1 MTRWPC
7 TLVPSRGWFS
17 AALMLDDNGAYKKK
31 APQEEME
38 ARLGVLKSM
47 CLSREEADQ
56 SALQAQDIVIEVG
69 LRLMQ
74 HRVAPCSASEQS
86 IWAAGVND
94 AKLVAAV
101 GAPDTG
107 VGFPHQAGGGA
118 LPLIAMRERSV
129 YTSSRMHTRL
139 LQARR
144 LCNTSRAE
152 YAKILSYEK
161 QYPSEIG
168 DRHNG
173 RRLMGLNTL
182 ETVVVR
188 QLGQ

>member
-1 MTRWPC
+1 
-7 TLVPSRGWFS
+7 
-17 AALMLDDNGAYKKK
+17 MLDDNGAYKKK

-47 CLSREEADQ
+47 CVSREEADQ
-56 SALQAQDIVIEVG
+56 SALQAQDIIMEVG
-69 LRLMQ
+69 RFAAFAT
-74 HRVAPCSASEQS
+74 RVAVCSASEQS